1 MPTMLHNINSQQM
14 PRAVENHIKAINQVF
29 CTHLQ
34 KSGRN
39 REKEGKKEIHFD
51 LIHFERIILTLV
63 FSSVSIGLAFF
74 SSFLYGIAYSMT
86 YSFCE
91 KDENNDDFEHAL
103 ILPSGISENFLFS
116 FEFIFV

>member
-39 REKEGKKEIHFD
+39 REKEGKKEIHFED
-51 LIHFERIILTLV
+51 RNMRAARQSKRKAKAE
-63 FSSVSIGLAFF
+63 
-74 SSFLYGIAYSMT
+74 
-86 YSFCE
+86 
-91 KDENNDDFEHAL
+91 
-103 ILPSGISENFLFS
+103 
-116 FEFIFV
+116 